1 MAYTPITPVRFKQ
14 LKPQFATVD
23 DVIVQSYIDLAQLW
37 VDGSWPERA
46 WEAAQASIVC
56 HLMTIDGQGT
66 DAQSK
71 LFKSGRSDFQSIK
84 SGEVT
89 LTRFQKSAADMTYLD
104 WLSQTQCGAFFVQL
118 LRMAKGG
125 PRIAMGG
132 VGGHQSGYAK
142 DVPFLP
148 PWGYSS

>member
-1 MAYTPITPVRFKQ
+1 MAYAPITPEDFKAA
-14 LKPQFATVD
+14 KPQFTNVPDETVQ
-23 DVIVQSYIDLAQLW
+23 VYLDLAGLW
-37 VDGSWPERA
+37 VDESWPDRLYQPA
-46 WEAAQASIVC
+46 VIAITC
-56 HLMTIDGQGT
+56 HLATLDGLGT

-104 WLSQTQCGAFFVQL
+104 WLGQTQCGAFFVQL

-132 VGGHQSGYAK
+132 VGHSQSGYAK
-142 DVPFLP
+142 DVPFSP
-148 PWGYSS
+148 PWSYGA